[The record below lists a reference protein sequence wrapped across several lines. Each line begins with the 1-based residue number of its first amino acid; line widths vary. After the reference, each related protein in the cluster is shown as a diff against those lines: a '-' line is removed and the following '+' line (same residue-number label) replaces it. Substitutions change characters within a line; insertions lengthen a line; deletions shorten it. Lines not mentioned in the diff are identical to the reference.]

1 MRFGILALA
10 LLAACGPDVVD
21 AVADADDT
29 PMGRVSW
36 YPDVDGDGLG
46 ELFVGAYYQS
56 GGPSYL
62 FPGSAF

>member
-10 LLAACGPDVVD
+10 LLAACGPDKVD
-21 AVADADDT
+21 PDADDT
-29 PMGRVSW
+29 PMSRVSW

-62 FPGSAF
+62 IPGSAL

>member
-21 AVADADDT
+21 PDADDT

-36 YPDVDGDGLG
+36 YPDVDGLG

-62 FPGSAF
+62 IPGSAL